1 MFNIQETFSK
11 SVNISKQ
18 TPVLIA
24 YSGGVDSLALSL
36 LAKDCFENITLAIVN
51 HNLRIKAK
59 DEANKALN
67 TAKKLK
73 LNTVILEITKPKPKN
88 ENLQDWARQNR
99 YSLLINFA
107 KENNIKHILTAH
119 HSDDNAET
127 ILLNILRG
135 TGIKG
140 VKGILPQNQMQGVF
154 INRPLLC
161 FTKAQLKELVES
173 KNLTWVEDPTNA
185 KTDYRRN
192 FLRSI
197 FNSNIEDSKLIKNR
211 LISFSNNLK
220 SANEALDVETEKY
233 FTQAIEKQG
242 DILLLNLEEFKKLHS
257 EFRFRIMLK
266 ILNVSKFRFE
276 KINNIINYL
285 CDDAKKVQNYSLY
298 GFKITKKQKLV
309 SFTLNP

>member
-36 LAKDCFENITLAIVN
+36 LAKDYFENITLAIVN
-51 HNLRIKAK
+51 HNLRTHAKEEASKAQQ
-59 DEANKALN
+59 A
-67 TAKKLK
+67 AKKLG
-73 LNTVILEITKPKPKN
+73 LNAVILEITQSKPAN

-119 HSDDNAET
+119 HADDNAET
-127 ILLNILRG
+127 IFLNIIRG

-140 VKGILPQNQMQGVF
+140 VKGILPQSQMQGVF

-242 DILLLNLEEFKKLHS
+242 DILLLNLEEFKKLHG

-285 CDDAKKVQNYSLY
+285 CDDAKRVQNYSLY

>member
-1 MFNIQETFSK
+1 MFKELFSQ
-11 SVNISKQ
+11 SVKLNKQ

-36 LAKDCFENITLAIVN
+36 LAKDYFENITLAIVN
-51 HNLRIKAK
+51 HNLRTQAK
-59 DEANKALN
+59 DEARKALEA
-67 TAKKLK
+67 AKKLG
-73 LNTVILEITKPKPKN
+73 LNAVILEIKEKKPAN

-127 ILLNILRG
+127 IFLNILRG

-185 KTDYRRN
+185 KTDYKRN
-192 FLRSI
+192 LLRSI
-197 FNSNIEDSKLIKNR
+197 LNSNIEESGLIKNR
-211 LISFSNNLK
+211 LISFANNLK
-220 SANEALDVETEKY
+220 SANEALEAETEKY
-233 FTQAIEKQG
+233 FAQAIEKQG
-242 DILLLNLEEFKKLHS
+242 DISVLNLEEFKKLHS
-257 EFRFRIMLK
+257 EFRFRIILK
-266 ILNVSKFRFE
+266 ILNVNKFRSE
-276 KINNIINYL
+276 KIVNIINYL
-285 CDDAKKVQNYSLY
+285 CDDNKKVQNYSLY
-298 GFKITKKQKLV
+298 GFKINKKQKVV
-309 SFTLNP
+309 SFTLIP